1 MTIDDKSRDEK
12 LLYDI
17 NREAAKAWS
26 FLSDKVDKYDYLTVE
41 QMLLSN
47 QRKLIEQTKFTY
59 WPPDKALEKQT
70 KQIME
75 HEKPQFKSTVE
86 KESLTFS
93 K

>member
-1 MTIDDKSRDEK
+1 
-12 LLYDI
+12 
-17 NREAAKAWS
+17 
-26 FLSDKVDKYDYLTVE
+26 
-41 QMLLSN
+41 MLLSN
-47 QRKLIEQTKFTY
+47 QRKLVEQAKFTY